1 MKKVQGIF
9 EDFIYFEG
17 DELMRLNEAEYE
29 ELKERVKTLEY
40 RVSELYRNYVDI
52 RLKELSEEFG
62 INLDIRDCYSGYWE
76 TDFCLIDVDRSEKI
90 VPLRDLTEDNYD
102 YYERW
107 RALYKSEVIT
117 AIKSYKYDLINS
129 KEVVHET
136 SESKS
141 GKTKKEV

>member
-17 DELMRLNEAEYE
+17 DELMRIDKVDYA
-29 ELKERVKTLEY
+29 ELKETVRMLES
-40 RVSELYRNYVDI
+40 RVSELYRQYVDV

-62 INLDIRDCYSGYWE
+62 INLDIRDCSGYWHT
-76 TDFCLIDVDRSEKI
+76 TDFCLVDVDRSEKI

-117 AIKSYKYDLINS
+117 AIKAYKYDLT
-129 KEVVHET
+129 E
-136 SESKS
+136 
-141 GKTKKEV
+141 